1 MKSTNRNSFLTIS
14 IIVYSTILYIDMEMV
29 NNADSHSTVY
39 GGSRYH
45 KPYIMDF
52 STDIPRN
59 ELSKMSFTK

>member
-1 MKSTNRNSFLTIS
+1 
-14 IIVYSTILYIDMEMV
+14 MV
-29 NNADSHSTVY
+29 NNADSHLTVY